1 MFQIKINNDEKEK
14 DYLVFGEKEFNIIF
28 RPTTHCISCPN
39 YYELNVI
46 PGETPVIQCTNIE
59 PIIIEDNPITN
70 NGFNT
75 INISF
80 GKAITPEEYN
90 LFYEEYLNQ
99 MKKNPTSEYLRYQEN
114 KQNIE
119 EAKKLIKKRA

>member
-1 MFQIKINNDEKEK
+1 MRLDT
-14 DYLVFGEKEFNIIF
+14 DII
-28 RPTTHCISCPN
+28 PLT
-39 YYELNVI
+39 L
-46 PGETPVIQCTNIE
+46 
-59 PIIIEDNPITN
+59 
-70 NGFNT
+70 
-75 INISF
+75 
-80 GKAITPEEYN
+80 EEYN